1 MRSAL
6 EKWSSEEFISSDW
19 RGVSI
24 RGRTLPLLQRGRF
37 RFRSHNFT
45 ARDDEAQVE
54 PNAHLWWRRVQEA
67 GRLPVLQERHRA
79 GGEPRRR
86 RTCDASLGSSA
97 GGSQALWQRG
107 SGVLSAVSLGLIS
120 RVSLALNDATSDNQ
134 WSCATRWQLDW
145 FIEIHLMWDHVLLL
159 HLVV

>member
-1 MRSAL
+1 MKGCYAEFQLRRPCSLKPTTGFYLSAL
-6 EKWSSEEFISSDW
+6 CRLRTSR
-19 RGVSI
+19 RGFDNGVCLRDALGFGKMKRRRVYFQWLT
-24 RGRTLPLLQRGRF
+24 RGFPFADGPLPLLQRGRF

-107 SGVLSAVSLGLIS
+107 
-120 RVSLALNDATSDNQ
+120 
-134 WSCATRWQLDW
+134 
-145 FIEIHLMWDHVLLL
+145 
-159 HLVV
+159 